1 MGPFFL
7 LNVGCVG
14 RVVLVI
20 LTDSR
25 PDIAYL
31 IGVTGFMESGAL
43 A

>member
-1 MGPFFL
+1 
-7 LNVGCVG
+7 
-14 RVVLVI
+14 VLVI

-25 PDIAYL
+25 PDIAYPL